1 MKLNVESQKI
11 TLLSVPIINQ
21 NAIVFLRRVVAFSLA
36 LTLIFTPIDFLITPS
51 AVNLDPF
58 KCENTIQRLLFFL
71 CYSGKLFDFWKMDS
85 SSTLFFLFSLENFHL
100 FLISYYSGFLE
111 HCFIWRPLQM
121 GVNK

>member
-58 KCENTIQRLLFFL
+58 KCENTIQRLLFFCVIPENYLIFGKWIAVAL
-71 CYSGKLFDFWKMDS
+71 C
-85 SSTLFFLFSLENFHL
+85 FLFSLENFHL